1 MSVESLQNDAEVRI
15 EEMRKTIAE
24 LETDVKAWKI
34 STLIKDRA
42 FDSLIPADNEA
53 QIIALHSKLQKVEST
68 LVITARVA
76 ETAKEKWTA
85 LQEELEDVREAREDL
100 EVEIEALTKGRVLT
114 CVYCGHKYPQ
124 GTPDGDEVLTNH
136 IKDCPRHPLRAARK
150 LVQHM
155 LGCKDGIGICWHCDN
170 VAIFVETG
178 NIRKPET
185 PGSAIPS

>member
-1 MSVESLQNDAEVRI
+1 MIKGEAQYV
-15 EEMRKTIAE
+15 EEMRKTIAG

-34 STLIKDRA
+34 STMIKDRD
-42 FDSLIPADNEA
+42 FYSLIPADNEA
-53 QIIALHSKLQKVEST
+53 QIVGLRRKLKEIEST

-76 ETAKEKWTA
+76 ETAKEKWTE
-85 LQEELEDVREAREDL
+85 LQEELADVKEAREDL

-150 LVQHM
+150 LVKHM
-155 LGCKDGIGICWHCDN
+155 LGCRDRIGVCQQCSD
-170 VAIFVETG
+170 AEIFADTG

-185 PGSAIPS
+185 PGDAIPSQGELL